1 MIDNLTASQML
12 IPMALCLGFLGA
24 ALVIFLHKM
33 LLKPLLLQRRLN
45 SLGAR
50 GPSYKF
56 FFGNTLE
63 MKKLRQASMAK
74 PMSGLSHDIYSRL
87 QPHLSAWTKTYGR
100 NFTFW
105 FGPLPFLV
113 LSEPELVKE
122 AAADRE
128 KAFRKV
134 EPQGVVKRMLGDGL
148 VTSDGEKWVKMR
160 KLANHAFFGESLKN
174 MTPAMIAST
183 EMMLERWKNRVGEE
197 VEVYEEFRFLTAEVI
212 SRTAFGSNFAEG
224 KRIFDLLTQMGELA
238 VASAFKVR
246 LPGIRYLFTMIYKS
260 RDDTEA
266 DKLEHGVRAAIL
278 RMMRKREEMVAS
290 GEAENFGSDFFGLL
304 LTAYH
309 ESDESKRIS
318 EDDLIDECKTV
329 YLAGQE
335 TTNTLLSWIMLL
347 LSIHTDWQ
355 EKARKEVQTH
365 FGDRAPDADGI
376 SKLKTLS
383 MIINETLRLYPPA
396 VGMAR
401 KVVKEVQIGKHV
413 LPKNTY
419 FTIDTLALHQDPE
432 IWGEDALQFNPERF
446 SDGVAKATK
455 NNASAFVP
463 FGIGQRVCAGA
474 NFAANESKIALAMI
488 LQRYAF
494 TLSPAYVH
502 SPLQIP
508 SQHVAEAPP
517 AAAAAELTRSQRPF
531 LQVLLR
537 EHSGDEEAQTGI
549 HGETHVRPLSRHLPE
564 VAASPLGLDQD
575 LRPFLVL
582 SEPDLVKE
590 VAADREKAYRKVEPR
605 GVMKR
610 MLGDG
615 LLTSDGEKWVKL
627 RKLANHAFFGES
639 LKAMI
644 ASTEMML
651 ERWKD
656 HVGKEIEVYEE
667 FRFLTAEVISRT
679 AFGSNFV
686 EGKRIFDLLNKMVKL
701 AAANAFKVRLPG
713 IRLDCSKI
721 YKSGDDIEADKLEQG
736 VRALILGMLRKREE
750 MVTNGEAEN
759 FGSDFCGLLLS
770 AYHETD
776 ESKRISEDD
785 LIDECKTVYLA
796 GQETTNT
803 LLSWV
808 MLLLSIHTDWQEK
821 ARSEVQTHLGDRA
834 PDADGISKLKTV
846 SMIIN
851 ETLRLYPPA
860 IGMARRVVKEV
871 QLGKH
876 TLPKNTY
883 FTIDT
888 LTLHQDPEIWG
899 EDALQFNPE
908 RFSEGVAKATKNNAS
923 AFVPFGIGQR
933 VCAGANFAA
942 HEAKIALA
950 MILQRYAFTLSP
962 TYVHSPLQ
970 IITIRP
976 EHGVQVILHAL

>member
-134 EPQGVVKRMLGDGL
+134 EPEGVVKRMLGDGL

-246 LPGIRYLFTMIYKS
+246 LPGISKIYKS

-266 DKLEHGVRAAIL
+266 DELEHGVRAVIL
-278 RMMRKREEMVAS
+278 RMMRKREETVAN

-446 SDGVAKATK
+446 SNGVAKATK

-502 SPLQIP
+502 SPLQI
-508 SQHVAEAPP
+508 V
-517 AAAAAELTRSQRPF
+517 T
-531 LQVLLR
+531 
-537 EHSGDEEAQTGI
+537 
-549 HGETHVRPLSRHLPE
+549 VRP
-564 VAASPLGLDQD
+564 Q
-575 LRPFLVL
+575 
-582 SEPDLVKE
+582 
-590 VAADREKAYRKVEPR
+590 
-605 GVMKR
+605 
-610 MLGDG
+610 
-615 LLTSDGEKWVKL
+615 
-627 RKLANHAFFGES
+627 N
-639 LKAMI
+639 
-644 ASTEMML
+644 
-651 ERWKD
+651 
-656 HVGKEIEVYEE
+656 
-667 FRFLTAEVISRT
+667 
-679 AFGSNFV
+679 
-686 EGKRIFDLLNKMVKL
+686 
-701 AAANAFKVRLPG
+701 
-713 IRLDCSKI
+713 
-721 YKSGDDIEADKLEQG
+721 
-736 VRALILGMLRKREE
+736 
-750 MVTNGEAEN
+750 
-759 FGSDFCGLLLS
+759 
-770 AYHETD
+770 
-776 ESKRISEDD
+776 
-785 LIDECKTVYLA
+785 
-796 GQETTNT
+796 
-803 LLSWV
+803 
-808 MLLLSIHTDWQEK
+808 
-821 ARSEVQTHLGDRA
+821 
-834 PDADGISKLKTV
+834 
-846 SMIIN
+846 
-851 ETLRLYPPA
+851 
-860 IGMARRVVKEV
+860 
-871 QLGKH
+871 
-876 TLPKNTY
+876 
-883 FTIDT
+883 
-888 LTLHQDPEIWG
+888 
-899 EDALQFNPE
+899 
-908 RFSEGVAKATKNNAS
+908 
-923 AFVPFGIGQR
+923 
-933 VCAGANFAA
+933 
-942 HEAKIALA
+942 
-950 MILQRYAFTLSP
+950 
-962 TYVHSPLQ
+962 
-970 IITIRP
+970 
-976 EHGVQVILHAL
+976 GVQVILHAL

>member
-1 MIDNLTASQML
+1 MMDNLTASQML
-12 IPMALCLGFLGA
+12 IPMTLCLGFLGA
-24 ALVIFLHKM
+24 ALIIFLHNM
-33 LLKPLLLQRRLN
+33 LVKPLLLQRRLN

-74 PMSGLSHDIYSRL
+74 PMSGISHDIYPRL

-105 FGPLPFLV
+105 FG
-113 LSEPELVKE
+113 S
-122 AAADRE
+122 
-128 KAFRKV
+128 
-134 EPQGVVKRMLGDGL
+134 
-148 VTSDGEKWVKMR
+148 
-160 KLANHAFFGESLKN
+160 
-174 MTPAMIAST
+174 
-183 EMMLERWKNRVGEE
+183 
-197 VEVYEEFRFLTAEVI
+197 
-212 SRTAFGSNFAEG
+212 
-224 KRIFDLLTQMGELA
+224 
-238 VASAFKVR
+238 
-246 LPGIRYLFTMIYKS
+246 
-260 RDDTEA
+260 
-266 DKLEHGVRAAIL
+266 
-278 RMMRKREEMVAS
+278 
-290 GEAENFGSDFFGLL
+290 
-304 LTAYH
+304 
-309 ESDESKRIS
+309 
-318 EDDLIDECKTV
+318 
-329 YLAGQE
+329 
-335 TTNTLLSWIMLL
+335 
-347 LSIHTDWQ
+347 
-355 EKARKEVQTH
+355 
-365 FGDRAPDADGI
+365 
-376 SKLKTLS
+376 
-383 MIINETLRLYPPA
+383 
-396 VGMAR
+396 
-401 KVVKEVQIGKHV
+401 
-413 LPKNTY
+413 
-419 FTIDTLALHQDPE
+419 
-432 IWGEDALQFNPERF
+432 
-446 SDGVAKATK
+446 
-455 NNASAFVP
+455 
-463 FGIGQRVCAGA
+463 
-474 NFAANESKIALAMI
+474 
-488 LQRYAF
+488 
-494 TLSPAYVH
+494 
-502 SPLQIP
+502 
-508 SQHVAEAPP
+508 
-517 AAAAAELTRSQRPF
+517 
-531 LQVLLR
+531 
-537 EHSGDEEAQTGI
+537 
-549 HGETHVRPLSRHLPE
+549 
-564 VAASPLGLDQD
+564 
-575 LRPFLVL
+575 RPFLVL
-582 SEPDLVKE
+582 SEPNLVKE
-590 VAADREKAYRKVEPR
+590 VAADREKAYRKVEPK
-605 GVMKR
+605 GIMKT

-615 LLTSDGEKWVKL
+615 LVTSGGEKWVKM
-627 RKLANHAFFGES
+627 RKLANHAFNGES
-639 LKAMI
+639 LKNMTSAMI

-651 ERWKD
+651 ERWKN

-667 FRFLTAEVISRT
+667 FKFLTSEVISRT

-686 EGKRIFDLLNKMVKL
+686 EGKRIFNLLSKMVEL
-701 AAANAFKVRLPG
+701 AAANFFKVRIPG
-713 IRLDCSKI
+713 ISKI
-721 YKSGDDIEADKLEQG
+721 YKSRDDTEAEKLEQG
-736 VRALILGMLRKREE
+736 IRAVIQGMLRKREE
-750 MVTNGEAEN
+750 MVANGEAED

-770 AYHETD
+770 SYHETD

-834 PDADGISKLKTV
+834 HDADGISKLKTV

-933 VCAGANFAA
+933 VCAGSNFAA

-962 TYVHSPLQ
+962 AYVHSPLQ